1 MNAEAFGARPLDG
14 RARAGQIR
22 VVLVEDASAQRSQL
36 VSILQSEGDIVVTG
50 VSSTGPEAIG
60 LVATSRPDVVVL
72 DLHLRDGQS
81 QRAVEQ
87 IMARTPTPIL
97 ILSARIRDGR
107 APSAVAALVAGAL
120 EAVPR
125 PPLWTPAEGAELRRA
140 VRRISTV
147 QVIRHPRGN
156 NQAPDPPRDVAP
168 RTDRRPVVAV
178 GASTGGPSALAILLK
193 GLAGLQAPVLV
204 VQHLHPDFTTSLVN
218 WMSRVSALPVET
230 ARHHETARPG
240 RVYFAP
246 GDRHL
251 HYAADG
257 RLELAESPAT
267 THRPSAD
274 ELFLSVA
281 RTAGSAGIGVVLTGI
296 GDDGAR
302 GLLAIHQRGGS
313 TLAQDE
319 ASSTVFGMPKAA
331 VGVGAVTELIR
342 IEKLADAVQRA
353 VREVVRR

>member
-1 MNAEAFGARPLDG
+1 MNAGTVGAGPLDG
-14 RARAGQIR
+14 RAGRIR

-36 VSILQSEGDIVVTG
+36 VSILQAQGDIVVTG
-50 VSSTGPEAIG
+50 CSSTGPEAIE

-97 ILSARIRDGR
+97 ILSARIRDRR

-120 EAVPR
+120 DAVPR
-125 PPLWTPAEGAELRRA
+125 PPQWTPAEGAELRRA
-140 VRRISTV
+140 VRQIRTV
-147 QVIRHPRGN
+147 HVIRHPRGN
-156 NQAPDPPRDVAP
+156 QAFDPPRDAAP

-178 GASTGGPSALAILLK
+178 GASTGGPSALAILLG

-204 VQHLHPDFTTSLVN
+204 VQHLHPDFTTSLVK

-230 ARHHETARPG
+230 ARHHEIARPG

-257 RLELAESPAT
+257 RLELAETPAT

-274 ELFLSVA
+274 ELFRSVA
-281 RTAGSAGIGVVLTGI
+281 GTAGAAGIGVLLTGI

-331 VGVGAVTELIR
+331 LGVGAVTELIR

-353 VREVVRR
+353 VREVVRG